1 MKISNYLFRNQSVVV
16 NLSNSGEQVTTEQH
30 AHAKLGKRVFVGWP
44 FLWEARVVSMAD
56 EFFEY
61 TLENGQV
68 IKSPHTQR
76 SEVRFFKQS
85 ESLER
90 LYSKRYGVIIGAVE
104 VIVQCNLLCGKLTD
118 CHGIFLKLFTFLRD
132 GNSGRLFTQQRM
144 GDARIGIPFSASSR
158 GSKI

>member
-1 MKISNYLFRNQSVVV
+1 MIT
-16 NLSNSGEQVTTEQH
+16 LSNSAEQVTTEQH
-30 AHAKLGKRVFVGWP
+30 ARAKLGKQVFVGWP

-68 IKSPHTQR
+68 VKNPHTQR

-90 LYSKRYGVIIGAVE
+90 LYSKRYGVIVGAVE
-104 VIVQCNLLCGKLTD
+104 VIVQCNLLCGKFSD
-118 CHGIFLKLFTFLRD
+118 IHQFF
-132 GNSGRLFTQQRM
+132 QQ
-144 GDARIGIPFSASSR
+144 
-158 GSKI
+158 